1 MEAPKYEVE
10 QKWMRKFIPIW
21 SAQIFSL
28 LGSGLV
34 QFALVWWITQKTGS
48 AAYLAM
54 GTFVAIL
61 PEVLIA
67 PFSGALVDRLNR
79 RRVMI
84 LADGLV
90 AFITLILAVLFAFDV
105 VQIWHIF
112 VAMFLRSVGGVFHW
126 PAMQAS
132 TSLMVPEKH
141 LSRVAGINQALRGS
155 LNIVA
160 PPLGALLM
168 SALQF
173 YQVIAVDVLTAIIAI
188 TPLFFIRI
196 PQPIRSDAG
205 VILTPKVL
213 LKDVAEGFRYM
224 KNWKG
229 MLYLTL
235 LAALLNFLLAPSGTL
250 TPLMVTEHFQKG
262 VWELSLVESCMG
274 IGIVVGGLTLGVWG
288 GFKNKMTTSLLGVV
302 GLGIGVLLFGVAPTN
317 MFWLGVAS
325 TALLGF
331 MNPMANGPIFA
342 IMQSKIA
349 PEMQGRA
356 MGALNSICMA
366 MMPLSM
372 LVVAPV
378 AEFLGLRV
386 WYWVG
391 GSLTILLGLAAFFI
405 PSVIELD
412 KTQKDVSSA
421 VIASD

>member
-1 MEAPKYEVE
+1 METSTYEVE

-21 SAQIFSL
+21 SVQVFSL

-61 PEVLIA
+61 PEVIIA
-67 PFSGALVDRLNR
+67 PFAGALVDRLNR

-84 LADGLV
+84 VADGLV
-90 AFITLILAVLFAFDV
+90 AVITLALAILFAFDL
-105 VQIWHIF
+105 VQVWHIF

-141 LSRVAGINQALRGS
+141 LSRVAGINQAIRGS

-168 SALQF
+168 SVLQF
-173 YQVIAVDVLTAIIAI
+173 YQVISVDVLTAIIAI

-205 VILTPKVL
+205 IMLTPKVL

-229 MLYLTL
+229 ILYLTL

-274 IGIVVGGLTLGVWG
+274 IGIVAGGLTLGVWG

-302 GLGIGVLLFGVAPTN
+302 GLGVGVLLFGVAPSN

-356 MGALNSICMA
+356 MGALNSICTA

-405 PSVIELD
+405 PSIIELD
-412 KTQKDVSSA
+412 KTRKDVSSA